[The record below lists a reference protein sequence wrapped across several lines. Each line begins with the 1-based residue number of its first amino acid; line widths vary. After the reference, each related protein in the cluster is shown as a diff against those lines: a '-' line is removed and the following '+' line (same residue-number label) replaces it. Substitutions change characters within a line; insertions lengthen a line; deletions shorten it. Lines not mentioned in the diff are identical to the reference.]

1 MDLSRLKWPII
12 IIVVLGVGWLGSSA
26 GVSYM
31 VNKFT
36 AAAPGQDAAQD
47 KVDEAGLSRV
57 GGYLLM
63 TFRYAQAATVYQLA
77 IDRYGTNGVNYWNN
91 QYSLARCLE
100 HMNRFQDS
108 YNILQML
115 ISNSAHNYDPR
126 VPVDDNL
133 RLRAA
138 KLKEVHELR

>member
-26 GVSYM
+26 GVNYM
-31 VNKFT
+31 VKKFT
-36 AAAPGQDAAQD
+36 TATPGQDAAQD

-57 GGYLLM
+57 GWYLLA
-63 TFRYAQAATVYQLA
+63 TFRYAPAANVYQLA
-77 IDRYGTNGVNYWNN
+77 IDRYGTNGANYWNN

-115 ISNSAHNYDPR
+115 IANSAHNIDER

-138 KLKEVHELR
+138 KLKEVNELP

>member
-31 VNKFT
+31 VKKFT
-36 AAAPGQDAAQD
+36 AATPGQDAAQD
-47 KVDEAGLSRV
+47 KVDETGLSRV
-57 GGYLLM
+57 GWYLLA
-63 TFRYAQAATVYQLA
+63 TFRYAPAAEVYQLA
-77 IDRYGTNGVNYWNN
+77 IDRYGTNGPNYWNN

-115 ISNSAHNYDPR
+115 ISNSAHNFDKR

-138 KLKEVHELR
+138 KLKEVNDLR